1 MLRNGRQE
9 LASKLQRQFE
19 QSASKVED
27 KLARGQTFI
36 QQIIREQEKAAEV
49 AEKRNL
55 AINRDLRALRFR
67 LRPYTRKSPRKF
79 DAIYYRL
86 KDEYQDLL
94 QRRAVNSRTI
104 TIAEET
110 IEYARMN
117 TMPGQTYQS
126 GEQL

>member
-1 MLRNGRQE
+1 M
-9 LASKLQRQFE
+9 ASKLQRQFE
-19 QSASKVED
+19 QSVSKIED
-27 KLARGQTFI
+27 KLARGQTYI
-36 QQIIREQEKAAEV
+36 QQIIHEQERMAEV

-55 AINRDLRALRFR
+55 SINRDLKALRFR
-67 LRPYTRKSPRKF
+67 LKPYTGKSPRKF
-79 DAIYYRL
+79 DDMYYQL

-110 IEYARMN
+110 IEYARLN